1 MSQFIETNPNDLPD
15 NVFQSIGQEWML
27 ITVGD
32 KNQYNT
38 MTASWGGWGIL
49 WNRKVCFCVIRPQ
62 RFTYEFM
69 ERSDAFSLSFFD
81 ASYRAVLDYC
91 GTHSGRKV
99 DKARECGLT
108 PFEVEVAGAKTNAV
122 SFKEARLVLTC
133 KKLYFHDLDPAH
145 FIDPTIANVYP
156 SRDYHRMYIGEIVS
170 CLVQAEQSAGVLL

>member
-1 MSQFIETNPNDLPD
+1 MSQFIETNPNELPD

-32 KNQYNT
+32 QNQYNT

-69 ERSDAFSLSFFD
+69 ERSEAFSLSFFD
-81 ASYRAVLDYC
+81 ASYHAALDYC

-108 PFEVEVAGAKTNAV
+108 PYELKIAGTATNTV
-122 SFKEARLVLTC
+122 TFQEARLVMAC
-133 KKLYFHDLDPAH
+133 KKIYYQDLDPAH

-156 SRDYHRMYIGEIVS
+156 SRDYHRMYVGEIVH
-170 CLVQAEQSAGVLL
+170 CLVRPA